1 MDRHGGQRCTN
12 PALLVG
18 PDVPA
23 PRPPARPTTPREGTH
38 DSESDWPTRDWTRYR
53 DRRRRRQI
61 AFIDLRAAGGAG
73 LTTTRKIDMTRSD
86 PSPSTALDPTRFSVV
101 DHTADP
107 DFYVR
112 FMEQGHRIP
121 DIVTGRLLSTAML
134 HLRAGHRVLDLGC
147 GPALEAADL
156 AARIGPRGELV
167 GVDASAAMIAAARR
181 RGDGLNTP
189 TRFEIG
195 SAYELPFQDASFDA
209 SRAERVF
216 MHLAQPERALRE
228 MRRVTRTGGR
238 VCVVD
243 YDWQSLLI
251 DHPDPSTTETLVR
264 GLVDD
269 LADGVVGRK
278 LRRMFVNAGFP
289 DPEIT
294 LHPVRFNHEFNEL
307 LFAGYLSRLQADGR
321 LRPDQAQTW
330 WNQLQITVDDQTYFA
345 AVTSVIAAA
354 TNSAGIR

>member
-1 MDRHGGQRCTN
+1 
-12 PALLVG
+12 
-18 PDVPA
+18 
-23 PRPPARPTTPREGTH
+23 
-38 DSESDWPTRDWTRYR
+38 
-53 DRRRRRQI
+53 
-61 AFIDLRAAGGAG
+61 
-73 LTTTRKIDMTRSD
+73 MTRSD
-86 PSPSTALDPTRFSVV
+86 PSTSTAPDPTRFSVV

-112 FMEQGHRIP
+112 FMKRGHRIP

-134 HLRAGHRVLDLGC
+134 HLPAGHRVLDVGC
-147 GPALEAADL
+147 GPALDAADL

-167 GVDASAAMIAAARR
+167 GVDASAAMITAVRR

-195 SAYELPFQDASFDA
+195 SAYELPFQNASFDA
-209 SRAERVF
+209 SRAERVL
-216 MHLAQPERALRE
+216 MHLAEPERALRE

-243 YDWQSLLI
+243 YDWQSFLI

-269 LADGVVGRK
+269 LADGGVGRK

-307 LFAGYLSRLQADGR
+307 LFAGYLSRLQAAGR
-321 LRPDQAQTW
+321 LRPDQVQTW
-330 WNQLQITVDDQTYFA
+330 WDQLETTVEDQIYFV

-354 TNSAGIR
+354 TNSAGLR

>member
-1 MDRHGGQRCTN
+1 M
-12 PALLVG
+12 
-18 PDVPA
+18 
-23 PRPPARPTTPREGTH
+23 TH
-38 DSESDWPTRDWTRYR
+38 
-53 DRRRRRQI
+53 
-61 AFIDLRAAGGAG
+61 
-73 LTTTRKIDMTRSD
+73 SD
-86 PSPSTALDPTRFSVV
+86 PSTSTALDPTRFSVV
-101 DHTADP
+101 DHTTDP

-112 FMEQGHRIP
+112 FMEEGHRIP
-121 DIVTGRLLSTAML
+121 DIVIGRMLSTAML
-134 HLRAGHRVLDLGC
+134 DLRAGHRVLDVGC
-147 GPALEAADL
+147 GPALDAADL
-156 AARIGPRGELV
+156 ATRIGPRGELA

-181 RGDGLNTP
+181 RGDGLDTP

-216 MHLAQPERALRE
+216 MHLAEPERALRE

-243 YDWQSLLI
+243 YDWQSFLI

-269 LADGVVGRK
+269 LADGSVGRK
-278 LRRMFVNAGFP
+278 LRRMFVNTGFP

-321 LRPDQAQTW
+321 LRPDQVQTW
-330 WNQLQITVDDQTYFA
+330 WNQLQTTVDDQTYFV

-354 TNSAGIR
+354 TNSAGLH

>member
-1 MDRHGGQRCTN
+1 
-12 PALLVG
+12 
-18 PDVPA
+18 
-23 PRPPARPTTPREGTH
+23 
-38 DSESDWPTRDWTRYR
+38 
-53 DRRRRRQI
+53 
-61 AFIDLRAAGGAG
+61 
-73 LTTTRKIDMTRSD
+73 MTRSA
-86 PSPSTALDPTRFSVV
+86 PSTSTALDPTRFSAV

-107 DFYVR
+107 DYYVR
-112 FMEQGHRIP
+112 FMEEGQRIP
-121 DIVTGRLLSTAML
+121 DIVNSRMLSTAML
-134 HLRAGHRVLDLGC
+134 HLRAGHRVLDVGC
-147 GPALEAADL
+147 GPALDAADL

-167 GVDASAAMIAAARR
+167 GIDASAAMIAAARR
-181 RGDGLNTP
+181 RGAGLDTP

-195 SAYELPFQDASFDA
+195 SAYELPFEDASFDA

-216 MHLAQPERALRE
+216 MHLAQPERALPE

-243 YDWQSLLI
+243 YDWQSFLI

-269 LADGVVGRK
+269 LADGGVGRK
-278 LRRMFVNAGFP
+278 LRRMFVNAGFR

-294 LHPVRFNHEFNEL
+294 LHPVRFNEEFNEL

-321 LRPDQAQTW
+321 LRPDQVQTW
-330 WNQLQITVDDQTYFA
+330 WHQLQTTVDGQTHFV

-354 TNSAGIR
+354 TVSPGIP

>member
-1 MDRHGGQRCTN
+1 
-12 PALLVG
+12 
-18 PDVPA
+18 
-23 PRPPARPTTPREGTH
+23 
-38 DSESDWPTRDWTRYR
+38 
-53 DRRRRRQI
+53 
-61 AFIDLRAAGGAG
+61 
-73 LTTTRKIDMTRSD
+73 MTRSG
-86 PSPSTALDPTRFSVV
+86 PSPTTALDPTRFSLV

-107 DFYVR
+107 DFYIR
-112 FMEQGHRIP
+112 FMEQAHRIP
-121 DIVTGRLLSTAML
+121 DIVTSRMLSTAML
-134 HLRAGHRVLDLGC
+134 HLRPGHRVLDVGC
-147 GPALEAADL
+147 GPALDAADL

-167 GVDASAAMIAAARR
+167 GVDASTAMIAAARQ
-181 RGDGLNTP
+181 RGAGLDTP

-195 SAYELPFQDASFDA
+195 SAYDLPFEDALVDA
-209 SRAERVF
+209 CRAERLF
-216 MHLAQPERALRE
+216 MHLAQPERALHE

-243 YDWQSLLI
+243 YDFQSFLI

-264 GLVDD
+264 GFADD
-269 LADGVVGRK
+269 LADGGVGRR

-321 LRPDQAQTW
+321 LRPDQVQTW
-330 WNQLQITVDDQTYFA
+330 WDQLQTTVDDQTYFV

-354 TNSAGIR
+354 TVSAGIR

>member
-1 MDRHGGQRCTN
+1 
-12 PALLVG
+12 
-18 PDVPA
+18 
-23 PRPPARPTTPREGTH
+23 
-38 DSESDWPTRDWTRYR
+38 
-53 DRRRRRQI
+53 
-61 AFIDLRAAGGAG
+61 
-73 LTTTRKIDMTRSD
+73 MTRSD
-86 PSPSTALDPTRFSVV
+86 PSTSTALDPTRFSVV

-107 DFYVR
+107 DYYVR
-112 FMEQGHRIP
+112 FMEEGHRIP
-121 DIVTGRLLSTAML
+121 DIVTGRMLSTAML
-134 HLRAGHRVLDLGC
+134 HLRAGHRVLDVGC
-147 GPALEAADL
+147 GPALDAAEL

-181 RGDGLNTP
+181 RGDGLDTP
-189 TRFEIG
+189 TRFEVG
-195 SAYELPFQDASFDA
+195 SAYELPLKDASFDA
-209 SRAERVF
+209 ARAERVF
-216 MHLAQPERALRE
+216 MHLEQPERALRE

-243 YDWQSLLI
+243 YDWRSFLI

-269 LADGVVGRK
+269 LADGGVGRK
-278 LRRMFVNAGFP
+278 LRRMFVNAGFR

-321 LRPDQAQTW
+321 LRPDQVQTW
-330 WNQLQITVDDQTYFA
+330 WNQLETTVDDQTYFV

-354 TNSAGIR
+354 TNSAGIP